1 MPCRQA
7 KLLVPVLLLKSSRRS
22 CANDAPCRCKGRV
35 DADRSH
41 LVDTITM
48 NMAVCVVVSV
58 LMLMPT
64 SKTQQDPTAV
74 IFMNTH
80 GLQYHDDIYISV
92 IYMDSYNILI
102 YMFYLIQ

>member
-58 LMLMPT
+58 LMSMPT

-74 IFMNTH
+74 IFMNAYGYSITT
-80 GLQYHDDIYISV
+80 IYTC
-92 IYMDSYNILI
+92 IYCKYTRNKG
-102 YMFYLIQ
+102 YKFAVN

>member
-48 NMAVCVVVSV
+48 NVAVCSGLGVDVDAYLKDTAGPASRNIHEYIRSI
-58 LMLMPT
+58 L
-64 SKTQQDPTAV
+64 SQQ
-74 IFMNTH
+74 
-80 GLQYHDDIYISV
+80 YI
-92 IYMDSYNILI
+92 I
-102 YMFYLIQ
+102 